1 MLKKILFLFVVLN
14 IGIQTQAEARTTLL
28 PDFTGLVE
36 DTAHAVVNIS
46 ARHNPSQEQGDLNR
60 NPQQENPLE
69 RFFGIPR
76 QSRPQYRESVSGGSG
91 FIISE
96 DGYILTNR
104 HVIHGADEITVK
116 LSDRREFEATVIGED
131 EASDI
136 ALLKVEAKN
145 LPKLVVGDANAIKI
159 GEWVM
164 AIGSPLSFEQTVT
177 KGIISAKGRPIAG
190 QQYIP
195 YIQSDVPINRGN
207 SGGPLI
213 NMDGEVIGINTLIFS
228 NTGGYMGLSFSIPI
242 DVAMSVA
249 DQLKAGGS
257 VQRGLLGVNIQ
268 PITQKMADYLGLKKP
283 QGALVTNVNK
293 GSAAEKAGIQVQ
305 DVITKF
311 NGAKVLTS
319 QNLPPMV
326 GAVLPG
332 TKIDLE
338 IVRDGK
344 VKVIKA
350 KLGGLTADDMT
361 ASVTETHKNIGLD
374 IGIELA
380 NLTDEEKQE
389 LELDS
394 GVKVTK
400 ILKRNLLRTGLRE
413 GAILLEM
420 GKTPIKNVKHFKN
433 LLKDMEKDEPIV
445 LRVQQGGGNSYIV
458 VERD

>member
-1 MLKKILFLFVVLN
+1 
-14 IGIQTQAEARTTLL
+14 
-28 PDFTGLVE
+28 
-36 DTAHAVVNIS
+36 
-46 ARHNPSQEQGDLNR
+46 
-60 NPQQENPLE
+60 
-69 RFFGIPR
+69 
-76 QSRPQYRESVSGGSG
+76 
-91 FIISE
+91 
-96 DGYILTNR
+96 
-104 HVIHGADEITVK
+104 
-116 LSDRREFEATVIGED
+116 
-131 EASDI
+131 
-136 ALLKVEAKN
+136 
-145 LPKLVVGDANAIKI
+145 
-159 GEWVM
+159 
-164 AIGSPLSFEQTVT
+164 
-177 KGIISAKGRPIAG
+177 
-190 QQYIP
+190 
-195 YIQSDVPINRGN
+195 
-207 SGGPLI
+207 
-213 NMDGEVIGINTLIFS
+213 
-228 NTGGYMGLSFSIPI
+228 MGLSFSIPI